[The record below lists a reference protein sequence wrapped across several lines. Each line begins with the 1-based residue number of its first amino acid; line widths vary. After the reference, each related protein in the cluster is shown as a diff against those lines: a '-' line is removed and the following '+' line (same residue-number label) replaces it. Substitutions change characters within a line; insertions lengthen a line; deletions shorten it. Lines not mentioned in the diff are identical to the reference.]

1 MAKFIHTIKVVTIL
15 TAFLGPSLLAS
26 SQLEVT
32 STSSFTSFQSE
43 PEKKEKPTRRV
54 FSIREY
60 EGKVGLLENIILT
73 SFMVFILIAVMMY
86 LTLLRKNHKTLSEMK
101 AQISQLEEKS
111 RAEILTLEADNEK
124 ALLASENNKL
134 SASIMT
140 MISYQEIKDALNEK
154 KKSSNQIS
162 IKELTVLL
170 DNAYEA
176 SCVSWEEFETQFAS
190 VNPGFNERLASKHP
204 TLTVGETKICALLR
218 LDCSTKT
225 MARLLSISV
234 ESVHT
239 TRYRLRKKLGL
250 SRNDN
255 LIEYITAI

>member
-1 MAKFIHTIKVVTIL
+1 MA
-15 TAFLGPSLLAS
+15 AFLCPSKLSS

-43 PEKKEKPTRRV
+43 PEKKEKKTRRG

-73 SFMVFILIAVMMY
+73 GFMVFILIGGMMY
-86 LTLLRKNHKTLSEMK
+86 LTLLRKNHKTVSEMK
-101 AQISQLEEKS
+101 AQISQLEENNK
-111 RAEILTLEADNEK
+111 AAVMALEADNEK

-134 SASIMT
+134 AASIMT
-140 MISYQEIKDALNEK
+140 MISYQEIKDALHEK
-154 KKSSNQIS
+154 KKSSKQIN

-176 SCVSWEEFETQFAS
+176 SCVSWEEFEAQFAS
-190 VNPGFNERLASKHP
+190 VNSGFNERLASKHP
-204 TLTVGETKICALLR
+204 TLTVGEIKICTLLR

-250 SRNDN
+250 SRDDN